1 MNKKEL
7 NNNIKKIKQLLI
19 LPDYDKIDD
28 GIELGVSLEDPKIFE
43 TLLDGCSI
51 YFTIEGGYEH
61 CGAGGGH
68 RPMLNHWLSKLQI
81 QNGKV
86 LDQSTGYY
94 VFLSLILNM
103 PKDTNVDDSLR
114 LENITE
120 LSLKNCW
127 MQTLPSNMNRLSEL
141 KILDISF
148 NGTLKKSK
156 SDLTTLSKLEYIIDH
171 ETYLDHGFTPKFTLK
186 TNDTSCEC
194 NGCNE
199 SFESERDMVKRYD
212 GNFCDG
218 CDENWNDLRLK
229 CFCCSQTID
238 PTINDYKI
246 DFKAKVTENDTLFDE
261 EYDCKEQY
269 RTKTLFVD
277 NTIIFKTICSYCE
290 QDSRVSDEEFES
302 FSIKIKNGEIPKET
316 VAQFFSIE
324 ETGIM
329 DNQYEIISEYE
340 EGFLE

>member
-1 MNKKEL
+1 MKDKEL
-7 NNNIKKIKQLLI
+7 KENIEKIKQLLT
-19 LPDYDKIDD
+19 LPRYDKIDA
-28 GIELGVSLEDPKIFE
+28 GVELAISLEEPKIFE

-51 YFTIEGGYEH
+51 DFTIEGGYEH
-61 CGAGGGH
+61 CGAGGGR

-86 LDQSTGYY
+86 LDQPTGYY

-103 PKDTNVDDSLR
+103 PKNINADDSLK

-127 MQTLPSNMNRLSEL
+127 MQTLPPNMSRLAEL

-148 NGTLKKSK
+148 NGKLKKSK

-171 ETYLDHGFTPKFTLK
+171 ETFLDHGFTPKFTLK

-199 SFESERDMVKRYD
+199 SFESDRDMVLRYD
-212 GNFCDG
+212 GNFCG
-218 CDENWNDLRLK
+218 SCDESWNDLRLW

-246 DFKAKVTENDTLFDE
+246 DFEAKIAENDTLFDE
-261 EYDCKEQY
+261 EYDCKEEY
-269 RTKTLFVD
+269 RTKALFVD

-290 QDSRVSDEEFES
+290 QNSRLLDEEFES
-302 FSIKIKNGEIPKET
+302 FRIKVKNGEIPKKT
-316 VAQFFSIE
+316 VSDNDNFSNE
-324 ETGIM
+324 ETGM
-329 DNQYEIISEYE
+329 TDNQYEMISE
-340 EGFLE
+340 FLE